1 MAQNK
6 NNIINFK
13 TAQDTKNAAQN
24 IIAKAQA
31 VEGERKGM
39 FEQLLSEVEKVNPAL
54 GGFDELAALLTLP
67 DEQFILISP
76 IFLDELEKSFNNID
90 DKLFLAQAMNA
101 AGTKVEDM
109 QEAYTKLINSIDEN
123 FGEFLTTPK
132 RDFLKR
138 LLSITYN
145 SIADVQGVTKRIVQ
159 VPIELTSENAQIPK
173 YAHLGDG
180 AVDLYSPA
188 DYTINPGETIIIPC
202 DIKVALPYGYAFL
215 IHPRSGT
222 SAKTKL
228 RVANSVGLV
237 DSQYKGVIGV
247 IIENIEPPIKDIT
260 YEFDDNGRPVLT
272 SVLHGQSYTI
282 SKGERFAQMRLVE
295 VPTANFFQVESVEGI
310 GDDRGGGFGS
320 SGTN

>member
-1 MAQNK
+1 MRVCFNTHPHFFLEELERGF
-6 NNIINFK
+6 NN
-13 TAQDTKNAAQN
+13 AQDK
-24 IIAKAQA
+24 IFIAQA
-31 VEGERKGM
+31 V
-39 FEQLLSEVEKVNPAL
+39 
-54 GGFDELAALLTLP
+54 
-67 DEQFILISP
+67 
-76 IFLDELEKSFNNID
+76 
-90 DKLFLAQAMNA
+90 NA
-101 AGTKVEDM
+101 AGQKLEDI
-109 QEAYTKLINSIDEN
+109 QAAYIQLIDSIDKQFEDL
-123 FGEFLTTPK
+123 LTPQK

-138 LLSITYN
+138 VLSISYN
-145 SIADVQGVTKRIVQ
+145 SLAETEGVIKRVVQ

-173 YAHLGDG
+173 YANLGDG

-188 DYTINPGETIIIPC
+188 DYTIKPGETVIIPC

-228 RVANSVGLV
+228 RVANSVGLI

-260 YEFDDNGRPVLT
+260 YEFDENGRPILT

-295 VPTANFFQVESVEGI
+295 VPTASFFQVESVAGI

-320 SGTN
+320 SGDK

>member
-1 MAQNK
+1 MTQND
-6 NNIINFK
+6 NIIKFK
-13 TAQDTKNAAQN
+13 TKEDVIAAAQN
-24 IIAKAQA
+24 TIARAQKA
-31 VEGERKGM
+31 ETERKSM
-39 FEQLLSEVEKVNPAL
+39 FEQLMSEVEKVNPAL
-54 GGFDELAALLTLP
+54 GGFDELAAILTLP
-67 DEQFILISP
+67 EEQFLIISP
-76 IFLDELEKSFNNID
+76 LFLEELEKSFNNID
-90 DKLFLAQAMNA
+90 DKLLLAQAMNA
-101 AGTKVEDM
+101 SGTKLEDL
-109 QEAYTKLINSIDEN
+109 QEAYAKLMVAVDT
-123 FGEFLTTPK
+123 EFQEVLSTSK

-138 LLSITYN
+138 LLSATYN

-159 VPIELTSENAQIPK
+159 IPIELTSENAQIPK

-247 IIENIEPPIKDIT
+247 IVENIEPPIKDIT
-260 YEFDDNGRPVLT
+260 YEFDDSGRPILT

>member
-1 MAQNK
+1 MAQNNK
-6 NNIINFK
+6 KILHIEEVK
-13 TAQDTKNAAQN
+13 KAAQSIN
-24 IIAKAQA
+24 QDSLKKQEDKQNA
-31 VEGERKGM
+31 
-39 FEQLLSEVEKVNPAL
+39 FEKLMDGVKKINPNL
-54 GGFDELAALLTLP
+54 GGFDELAMMLTLP
-67 DEQFILISP
+67 EDQFALLAP
-76 IFLDELEKSFNNID
+76 IFLDELEKSYNNVQ
-90 DKLFLAQAMNA
+90 DKVFIAQAVNA
-101 AGTKVEDM
+101 SGQKLEDIQNLFM
-109 QEAYTKLINSIDEN
+109 QIIESIDTQFSE
-123 FGEFLTTPK
+123 TISPQK
-132 RDFLKR
+132 CDFLKR
-138 LLSITYN
+138 MLSISYN
-145 SIADVQGVTKRIVQ
+145 SLAETEGVIKRIVQ

>member
-6 NNIINFK
+6 IVTFNDARK
-13 TAQDTKNAAQN
+13 AAQN
-24 IIAKAQA
+24 IAQKEIQKQEEKQSA
-31 VEGERKGM
+31 
-39 FEQLLSEVEKVNPAL
+39 FETILNKIQEVNPSL
-54 GGFDELAALLTLP
+54 GGFDEMSMLLALP
-67 DEQFILISP
+67 EEQFVILGP
-76 IFLDELEKSFNNID
+76 IFLDELEKAYNNVQ
-90 DKLFLAQAMNA
+90 DKIFIAQAVNA
-101 AGTKVEDM
+101 AGQKIEDIQAVFM
-109 QEAYTKLINSIDEN
+109 QLIESIDTQFED
-123 FGEFLTTPK
+123 LLSPQK

-138 LLSITYN
+138 VLSISYN
-145 SIADVQGVTKRIVQ
+145 SLAETEGIIKRTIQ
-159 VPIELTSENAQIPK
+159 VPIELTSEDAKIPQ

-180 AVDLYSPA
+180 ALDLYAPA
-188 DYTINPGETIIIPC
+188 DYTIKPGETVIIPC

-237 DSQYKGVIGV
+237 DSQYKGVLGV

-260 YEFDDNGRPVLT
+260 YEFDDKGRPVLT

-295 VPTANFFQVESVEGI
+295 VPTANFYQVESVAGI

-320 SGTN
+320 SGVK

>member
-1 MAQNK
+1 MAQ
-6 NNIINFK
+6 NNIINFED
-13 TAQDTKNAAQN
+13 ARNAA
-24 IIAKAQA
+24 KAVNQA
-31 VEGERKGM
+31 SANKIEEKKSM
-39 FEQLLSEVEKVNPAL
+39 FESLFEGIEKISPQI
-54 GGFDELAALLTLP
+54 GGFDELAVMLQLPEEQFALLAP
-67 DEQFILISP
+67 VFIE
-76 IFLDELEKSFNNID
+76 ELEKTFNNVQ
-90 DKLFLAQAMNA
+90 DKIFIAQAVNA
-101 AGTKVEDM
+101 AGQKIEDIHLIFM
-109 QEAYTKLINSIDEN
+109 QLMNQIDEHFMN
-123 FGEFLTTPK
+123 ILSAQK

-138 LLSITYN
+138 ILSISYN
-145 SIADVQGVTKRIVQ
+145 SLAETEGIIKRTIM
-159 VPIELTSENAQIPK
+159 VPIELNSEDAQIPK
-173 YAHLGDG
+173 YANLGDG

-188 DYTINPGETIIIPC
+188 DYTINPGETVIIPC

-228 RVANSVGLV
+228 RVANSVGLI

-260 YEFDDNGRPVLT
+260 YEFDENGKPILT

-295 VPTANFFQVESVEGI
+295 VPTASFFQVESVAGI

-320 SGTN
+320 SGDK

>member
-6 NNIINFK
+6 IISFNDARK
-13 TAQDTKNAAQN
+13 VAQN
-24 IIAKAQA
+24 INNAELKKQEEKQSA
-31 VEGERKGM
+31 
-39 FEQLLSEVEKVNPAL
+39 FETILAGIEKVNPSM
-54 GGFDELAALLTLP
+54 GGFDEMAMMLSLPEDQFALLA
-67 DEQFILISP
+67 P
-76 IFLDELEKSFNNID
+76 IFLDELEKGFNNVQ
-90 DKLFLAQAMNA
+90 DKIFIAQAVNA
-101 AGTKVEDM
+101 AGQKMEDIQATFM
-109 QEAYTKLINSIDEN
+109 QLIESIDGQ
-123 FGEFLTTPK
+123 FADIMSAQK

-138 LLSITYN
+138 MLSISYN
-145 SIADVQGVTKRIVQ
+145 SLAETEGVIKRTVQ

-188 DYTINPGETIIIPC
+188 DYTINPGETVIIPC

-228 RVANSVGLV
+228 RVANSIGLV

-247 IIENIEPPIKDIT
+247 IVENIEPPIKDIT
-260 YEFDDNGRPVLT
+260 YEFDDNGRPILT

-295 VPTANFFQVESVEGI
+295 VPTANFFQVESVDGI

>member
-1 MAQNK
+1 MAQ

-13 TAQDTKNAAQN
+13 TAQDAQDAARKT
-24 IIAKAQA
+24 IERAQQVQA
-31 VEGERKGM
+31 EQKST
-39 FEQLLSEVEKVNPAL
+39 FEALLQEVEKVNPAL
-54 GGFDELAALLTLP
+54 GGFDELAALLALP
-67 DEQFILISP
+67 DEQFVLISP
-76 IFLDELEKSFNNID
+76 IFLAELEKSFNNID

-109 QEAYTKLINSIDEN
+109 QEAYTQLINAIDVN
-123 FGEFLTTPK
+123 FEGILTTPK
-132 RDFLKR
+132 KDFLKR
-138 LLSITYN
+138 LLAITYN

-188 DYTINPGETIIIPC
+188 DYTIKPGETLIIPC

-228 RVANSVGLV
+228 RVANSIGLV

-247 IIENIEPPIKDIT
+247 IVENIEPPIKDIT
-260 YEFDDNGRPVLT
+260 YEFDDNGRPILT
-272 SVLHGQSYTI
+272 SVLHGQSYSI

-295 VPTANFFQVESVEGI
+295 VPTANFFQVESVDGI

>member
-6 NNIINFK
+6 IINF
-13 TAQDTKNAAQN
+13 QDARKAAQN
-24 IIAKAQA
+24 MTEHSEAQ
-31 VEGERKGM
+31 VREQKGL
-39 FEQLLSEVEKVNPAL
+39 FETLMKEMQEVNPSL
-54 GGFDELAALLTLP
+54 GGFEELGAILALP
-67 DEQFILISP
+67 EEQFALIGP
-76 IFLDELEKSFNNID
+76 IFLDELQKSMNNID
-90 DKLFLAQAMNA
+90 DKLILIQAMNA
-101 AGTKVEDM
+101 SGAKLEDLQQNYIQLNEHIDTEFAG
-109 QEAYTKLINSIDEN
+109 LLSNN
-123 FGEFLTTPK
+123 K

-138 LLSITYN
+138 MLGITYN
-145 SIADVQGVTKRIVQ
+145 CISEAEGVARRIVN
-159 VPIELTSENAQIPK
+159 VPIELISENAQIPK

-188 DYTINPGETIIIPC
+188 DYTINPGETVIIPC

-228 RVANSVGLV
+228 RVANSIGLV

-260 YEFDDNGRPVLT
+260 YEFDDSGRPVLT
-272 SVLHGQSYTI
+272 SVLHGKSYTI

-295 VPTANFFQVESVEGI
+295 VPTVNFFQVESVDGI

>member
-1 MAQNK
+1 MAQNNK
-6 NNIINFK
+6 KTIQFEDARRAARSINEASQKKIEEKQSAFEK
-13 TAQDTKNAAQN
+13 
-24 IIAKAQA
+24 IF
-31 VEGERKGM
+31 EGI
-39 FEQLLSEVEKVNPAL
+39 QKVSPQL
-54 GGFDELAALLTLP
+54 GGFDEMAMILSLPDDQFALLA
-67 DEQFILISP
+67 P
-76 IFLDELEKSFNNID
+76 IFLEELEKGFNNVQ
-90 DKLFLAQAMNA
+90 DKIFIAQAVNA
-101 AGTKVEDM
+101 AGQKLEDIQAHFM
-109 QEAYTKLINSIDEN
+109 SLIESIDGQ
-123 FGEFLTTPK
+123 FSDILSAQK
-132 RDFLKR
+132 RDFLKKV
-138 LLSITYN
+138 LSISYN
-145 SIADVQGVTKRIVQ
+145 SLAETEGVIKRTIQ
-159 VPIELTSENAQIPK
+159 VPIELTSADAKIPQ

-188 DYTINPGETIIIPC
+188 DYTIKPGETVIIPC

-260 YEFDDNGRPVLT
+260 YEFDDSGRPILT

-295 VPTANFFQVESVEGI
+295 VPTTNFFQVESVEGI

>member
-1 MAQNK
+1 MAQTDK
-6 NNIINFK
+6 KILKIEDVR
-13 TAQDTKNAAQN
+13 QAAQN
-24 IIAKAQA
+24 VNQETINRT
-31 VEGERKGM
+31 E
-39 FEQLLSEVEKVNPAL
+39 EKKNALEKINPSM
-54 GGFDELAALLTLP
+54 GGFDEFAMMLSLPEEQFTILAPVFLEELEKGFNNVQDKIFIAQAVNAAGQKLEDIQVMYAQLIDSI
-67 DEQFILISP
+67 DEQFETILT
-76 IFLDELEKSFNNID
+76 
-90 DKLFLAQAMNA
+90 AQ
-101 AGTKVEDM
+101 
-109 QEAYTKLINSIDEN
+109 
-123 FGEFLTTPK
+123 K

-138 LLSITYN
+138 VLSISYN
-145 SIADVQGVTKRIVQ
+145 SLAETEGVIKRVVQI
-159 VPIELTSENAQIPK
+159 PIELTSEDAQIPK
-173 YAHLGDG
+173 YANLGDG

-188 DYTINPGETIIIPC
+188 DYTIKPGETVIIPC

-228 RVANSVGLV
+228 RVANSIGLI

-260 YEFDDNGRPVLT
+260 YEFDDNGRPILT

-295 VPTANFFQVESVEGI
+295 VPTANFYQVESVAGI

-320 SGTN
+320 SGKN

>member
-6 NNIINFK
+6 IINFND
-13 TAQDTKNAAQN
+13 ARNAAKS
-24 IIAKAQA
+24 ITEAAAAQKQ
-31 VEGERKGM
+31 ERESTFKT
-39 FEQLLSEVEKVNPAL
+39 LLDEVAKVNPGL
-54 GGFDELAALLTLP
+54 GGFEEFSMLLSLP
-67 DEQFILISP
+67 DDQFALIAP
-76 IFLDELEKSFNNID
+76 VFLSELEKSYNNID
-90 DKLFLAQAMNA
+90 DKLFIAQAMNA
-101 AGTKVEDM
+101 TGTKIEDLA
-109 QEAYTKLINSIDEN
+109 ESYRLLIANLDTQFKDI
-123 FGEFLTTPK
+123 LTTQK
-132 RDFLKR
+132 LDFLKR
-138 LLSITYN
+138 VLSISYN

-159 VPIELTSENAQIPK
+159 IPIELTSENAQIPK

-188 DYTINPGETIIIPC
+188 DYTIKPGETIIIPC

-247 IIENIEPPIKDIT
+247 IIENIEPPIKDVT
-260 YEFDDNGRPVLT
+260 YEFDDNGRPILT

-295 VPTANFFQVESVEGI
+295 VPTANFYQIESVEGI
-310 GDDRGGGFGS
+310 GEDRGGGFGS
-320 SGTN
+320 SGTR